1 LASAPGS
8 PRPAAGAV
16 VLHGLTGHPR
26 SVRGAA
32 LEAAGVPAVV
42 PLLPG
47 HGTAVD
53 DLESRQWDDWVA
65 AAEAAL
71 DEAGERVVAVGLSVG
86 GSLAC
91 RLAADHPE
99 RVAGV
104 VAVNPFIDPPAR
116 SFREA
121 LQAMAAQG
129 YPRVPGIGG
138 DVADPGAEHEGS
150 YAELPVSTVLTLCDG
165 LDDLLLRLAR
175 ITCPLL
181 LFTSRAD
188 HVVPPVSS
196 DVLAERVSGP
206 VERVWLERS
215 YHVATLDHD
224 RADIERGSVG
234 FARKVLAG
242 RAGAAAYDR
251 RDG

>member
-1 LASAPGS
+1 MAGL
-8 PRPAAGAV
+8 AGAI
-16 VLHGLTGHPR
+16 
-26 SVRGAA
+26 
-32 LEAAGVPAVV
+32 EAAGVPTVV

-47 HGTAVD
+47 HGTTVD
-53 DLESRQWDDWVA
+53 DLETRRWDDWVE

-71 DEAGERVVAVGLSVG
+71 DEADRGEGVLAVGLSMG

-99 RVAGV
+99 RVRALV
-104 VAVNPFIDPPAR
+104 VVNPFVDPPAD

-121 LQAMAAQG
+121 LREMVATG
-129 YPRVPGIGG
+129 FPRAPGIGG
-138 DVADPGAEHEGS
+138 DVADAGAEQEGA
-150 YAELPVSTVLTLCDG
+150 YEELPLASVLTLSEG
-165 LDDLLLRLAR
+165 LDDLLVRLPR
-175 ITCPLL
+175 IICPLL

-196 DVLAERVSGP
+196 DVLAERVDGP

-215 YHVATLDHD
+215 FHVATLDHD
-224 RADIERGSVG
+224 REEIERRTVEFVHRVIRTGP
-234 FARKVLAG
+234 LQ
-242 RAGAAAYDR
+242 AAAYDR